1 MSEHSKRTGTRTE
14 APLEKTNIF
23 RRLYYGDTDFTFV
36 PRYKRWFGISI
47 AFILIGLVALGVRG
61 LNLGIDFTGGNQWE
75 VAANGTTVT
84 EAEDAIEALGFGEVR
99 VQEVGDDLRIRTAA
113 IDGTDEERV
122 ERNAE
127 VVNALTDLT
136 GVDADDMIITEVGP
150 SWGREISSK
159 ALRALVVFLVLILI
173 YITIRFEF
181 RMALATIAALLHDLL
196 VVVGAYAIFQ
206 LPVTPATVVAVL
218 TILGFSIYDG
228 VVVFDR
234 VDENTRLVTGAGR
247 MTYSD
252 MVDLSLNQVLMRS
265 LNTQITS
272 VIPIIAVLIVGS
284 LALGAQTLQEFGFAL
299 FIGQVSGAYSSIFIA
314 SPILALLKEREP
326 RYKAVRAKLEGRAA
340 RSGAVDAEATAG
352 DDIDDGAD
360 AADATDTPKPASTK
374 ASTTTRERAGTAS
387 APASASSARSHPPRP
402 RKQGKK
408 R

>member
-1 MSEHSKRTGTRTE
+1 VTRASVE
-14 APLEKTNIF
+14 APLEKTGIL

-36 PRYKRWFGISI
+36 PRWKRWFGISAACI
-47 AFILIGLVALGVRG
+47 VVGLVALGVRG

-75 VAANGTTVT
+75 VAANGTTVS
-84 EAEDAIEALGFGEVR
+84 EAEEAIEALGFSEVR
-99 VQEVGDDLRIRTAA
+99 VQEVGDDLRVRTAA
-113 IDGTDEERV
+113 IEGTDAERV
-122 ERNAE
+122 ARNAE
-127 VVNALTDLT
+127 VVEVLSDLT
-136 GVDADDMIITEVGP
+136 GVDADDMVITEVGP

-196 VVVGAYAIFQ
+196 IVVGAYAVFQ

-234 VDENTRLVTGAGR
+234 VDENTRLVAGAGR
-247 MTYSD
+247 MTYSE

-272 VIPIIAVLIVGS
+272 VIPIVAVLIVGTVVP
-284 LALGAQTLQEFGFAL
+284 GAGTLQEFGFAL

-314 SPILALLKEREP
+314 SPMLALLKEREP
-326 RYKAVRAKLEGRAA
+326 RYRAVRRKLEEKAA
-340 RSGAVDAEATAG
+340 RTATG
-352 DDIDDGAD
+352 DDGAD
-360 AADATDTPKPASTK
+360 TDDPTDVGDAGAGDGADRSKERKAGSTK
-374 ASTTTRERAGTAS
+374 ATKRPSGSTKATGS
-387 APASASSARSHPPRP
+387 RSHPPRP
-402 RKQGKK
+402 RKQGRK